1 MTDSDNPL
9 ILVTGNKNKVL
20 EVKAI
25 LGPTATLE
33 VLDINLPEIQG
44 SVEEITREKCRAA
57 AETIGGPVLVE
68 DSALEMRA
76 LGGLPGAYVKAFVE
90 TIGNEGL
97 NRILSAFD
105 DKSAEA
111 VCTFGYSQGP
121 GHEPLQFQGRLQGR
135 IVPARGVSSFG
146 WEPIFEVE
154 GEGVT
159 LAEMEVGKKNG
170 LSHRFKALVK
180 FREWFLGARRPV

>member
-1 MTDSDNPL
+1 MTDSNTPL
-9 ILVTGNKNKVL
+9 IFVTGNKNKVL

-68 DSALEMRA
+68 DSALEMHA

-105 DKSAEA
+105 DKTAEA
-111 VCTFGYSQGP
+111 VCTFGYSPGP
-121 GHEPLQFQGRLQGR
+121 GHEPLLFQGRLQGR

-180 FREWFLGARRPV
+180 FREWFLGARGPV